1 MAGDI
6 IKDLHVNK
14 AVLYVVAVL
23 LFYDEH
29 IISFVVGIELI
40 IDIGVFEE
48 RFEYVLYIVKIE
60 SVVVRDLKWTE
71 TKNILFFEVTDS
83 CL

>member
-29 IISFVVGIELI
+29 IISFVVGVELI

-48 RFEYVLYIVKIE
+48 RFEYMLYIVKIDC
-60 SVVVRDLKWTE
+60 VVVRDLKWTE
-71 TKNILFFEVTDS
+71 TKNILFFKVTDS

>member
-29 IISFVVGIELI
+29 IISFVVGVELI

>member
-14 AVLYVVAVL
+14 TVLYVVAVL

-29 IISFVVGIELI
+29 IISFVVGVELI

-48 RFEYVLYIVKIE
+48 RFEYVLNIVKIE

-71 TKNILFFEVTDS
+71 TKNILFFKVTDS

>member
-29 IISFVVGIELI
+29 IISFVVGVELI

-48 RFEYVLYIVKIE
+48 RFEYVLNIVKIE
-60 SVVVRDLKWTE
+60 RSQPFAYFSTNYVR
-71 TKNILFFEVTDS
+71 
-83 CL
+83 

>member
-29 IISFVVGIELI
+29 IISFVVGVELI

-48 RFEYVLYIVKIE
+48 RFEYVLNIVKIE

-71 TKNILFFEVTDS
+71 TKNILFFKVTDS